1 MEIILILLLGSIIYV
16 LVKNFSF
23 LRKLY
28 LVIKAQRNF
37 SRTYQEQQ
45 RRSYEQQNRTE
56 EPPQSSVDKIREA
69 HMDLNGGEY
78 VEYEDIKE
86 EK

>member
-1 MEIILILLLGSIIYV
+1 MEFVPILLLGFIIYV
-16 LVKNFSF
+16 VVKNFSF

-28 LVIKAQRNF
+28 LAFKAQRDF
-37 SRTYQEQQ
+37 SRRYQEQQ
-45 RRSYEQQNRTE
+45 RTYEQQSRTE

-78 VEYEDIKE
+78 VEYEDVKE
-86 EK
+86 DK